1 MELAVLIV
9 FVCIIFIFIFLA
21 SLTESD
27 TLTSINDNDSCPTD
41 DVRIEQNEHYASVYF
56 DTKQVYTKLSNIDTV
71 GGVSMSAYEK
81 KADRELVHKGDLLTT
96 LYFST
101 TVVSVT
107 PSAGYTKSTKKAS
120 REIISPCDGYV
131 VFQDTGSFCYGNEV
145 YLVDIYPQYEEML
158 KRAFPFTYEIG
169 FDSISNCQTI
179 KWSSIDGRKFTQYL
193 ELTEYGELSISF
205 SFINNSPAVLFYY
218 KYKTFKGTTLILQF
232 EDGVILPFNFWENAR
247 RDGDHSILLNKSF
260 FKKLKSSKIK
270 TIRIK
275 TGEEHV
281 DYHIK
286 DHQNENLS
294 QFVLAFEEALAKCN
308 ISIPE
313 ETVTEEPAKKDDSC
327 WVYIM
332 RDIAN
337 NSYKIGIS
345 NNPRYRERTLQSQK
359 PTIEKLA
366 AKKYPS
372 RTIARTIEAS
382 LHKVYQEKHIR
393 GEWFCLDSKEVNE
406 IIQSLS

>member
-1 MELAVLIV
+1 MELTLLIV
-9 FVCIIFIFIFLA
+9 STCAIVIILFLGIV
-21 SLTESD
+21 TEGDMS
-27 TLTSINDNDSCPTD
+27 TSINDNDSCPTD
-41 DVRIEQNEHYASVYF
+41 DVRIEQNEHYASLYF

-96 LYFST
+96 LHFST
-101 TVVSVT
+101 TEMKAN
-107 PSAGYTKSTKKAS
+107 PSAGYYKITKNDY

-131 VFQDTGSFCYGNEV
+131 VFQKIGSFCYGDEV

-158 KRAFPFTYEIG
+158 RRAFPFTYEIG

-179 KWSSIDGRKFTQYL
+179 KWSSIDGREFTQYL
-193 ELTEYGELSISF
+193 KLTEYGELSVSF
-205 SFINNSPAVLFYY
+205 SFINNSPAILFYY
-218 KYKTFKGTTLILQF
+218 NYKTFKGTTLILQF
-232 EDGVILPFNFWENAR
+232 EDGEILPFNFWENKR
-247 RDGDHSILLNKSF
+247 RDGGHSILLNKSIF
-260 FKKLKSSKIK
+260 EKLKSSKIK

-281 DYHIK
+281 DYPID
-286 DHQNENLS
+286 DHHNENLS
-294 QFVLAFEEALAKCN
+294 RFVIAFEEALAKCN
-308 ISIPE
+308 VSIPE
-313 ETVTEEPAKKDDSC
+313 ETVTEESAKKDDSC
-327 WVYIM
+327 WVYLM

-345 NNPRYRERTLQSQK
+345 NNPKYRERTLQSEK

-382 LHKVYQEKHIR
+382 LHKVYQDKRIR
-393 GEWFCLDSKEVNE
+393 GEWFSLDRREVDE